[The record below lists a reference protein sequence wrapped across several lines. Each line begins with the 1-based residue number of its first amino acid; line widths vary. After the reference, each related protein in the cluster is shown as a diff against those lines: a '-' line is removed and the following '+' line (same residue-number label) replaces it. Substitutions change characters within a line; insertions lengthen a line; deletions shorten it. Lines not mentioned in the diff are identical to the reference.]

1 MNDPEEQQNYLVQ
14 ISNTDYLRLLMQT
27 DPQYRDRY
35 WCYQLE
41 EQLRRMEFISHYR
54 RFEIERRILK
64 KLMKTLKKHI
74 EEGKVTAG
82 MIKSLGSF

>member
-1 MNDPEEQQNYLVQ
+1 
-14 ISNTDYLRLLMQT
+14 MQT

-54 RFEIERRILK
+54 RFEIERR
-64 KLMKTLKKHI
+64 KLNL
-74 EEGKVTAG
+74 EEP
-82 MIKSLGSF
+82 IKSLGKHEVPIKLHREVTALLKIEVLKEE

>member
-27 DPQYRDRY
+27 DPQYRDRI

-41 EQLRRMEFISHYR
+41 EHLRRCECFAPAF
-54 RFEIERRILK
+54 RFSNER
-64 KLMKTLKKHI
+64 KLLNETYENL
-74 EEGKVTAG
+74 
-82 MIKSLGSF
+82 

>member
-41 EQLRRMEFISHYR
+41 EQLKRMEFISFIYH
-54 RFEIERRILK
+54 RFENERKILNE
-64 KLMKTLKKHI
+64 TYENLK
-74 EEGKVTAG
+74 ETY
-82 MIKSLGSF
+82 

>member
-27 DPQYRDRY
+27 DPKYRDRY

-41 EQLRRMEFISHYR
+41 EQLTRMEFISHYR
-54 RFEIERRILK
+54 RFEIERRILRE
-64 KLMKTLKKHI
+64 TYENLK
-74 EEGKVTAG
+74 ETY
-82 MIKSLGSF
+82 

>member
-41 EQLRRMEFISHYR
+41 EHLRRCECFAPAF
-54 RFEIERRILK
+54 RFSNER
-64 KLMKTLKKHI
+64 KLLN
-74 EEGKVTAG
+74 EVYEN
-82 MIKSLGSF
+82 L